1 MSIDYPERVSLAQLP
16 TPLQPLERITER
28 CSAPFGGPRLW
39 VKRDDLTESAMSG
52 NKLRKLEFIIAEAR
66 ARGCDTLITCGG
78 EQSNHAR
85 ATALAAAKSGLHA
98 HLILRG
104 SAGSSSNAEV
114 DGNLLVDHLAGA
126 SVSIYPLKQYINE
139 LPELFA
145 SWTAHYERAGRK
157 ALEVPTGGSDGLG
170 IWGYIR
176 AAEEIVRDCAA
187 AKIDPEHIICAT
199 GSGGTQAGLTLGAHL
214 LGANAQVT
222 GFAVCDDRAYFVD
235 KVSSDVA
242 DWNQRYGQK
251 VAPGDL
257 RIAVNDSYIGPGYG
271 IADRPVYET
280 IALAAQLEGILL
292 DPVYTGKAFHG
303 LLEEIKAGT
312 YNGCRDVVFV
322 HTGGQ
327 FGLFPH
333 RAQFGSLRAMDEQ

>member
-1 MSIDYPERVSLAQLP
+1 MKIDYPDRVPLAQLP
-16 TPLQPLERITER
+16 TPLQPLDRITER
-28 CSAPFGGPRLW
+28 YSKPFGGPRLW

-104 SAGSSSNAEV
+104 TSSAASNSEV

-126 SVSIYPLKQYINE
+126 SVSIYPLKQYLAE
-139 LPELFA
+139 LPDLFEF
-145 SWTAHYERAGRK
+145 WGRHYAESGHK
-157 ALEVPTGGSDGLG
+157 ALAVPTGGSDGLG

-176 AAEEIVRDCAA
+176 AAEELMADCEVAGIA
-187 AKIDPEHIICAT
+187 PEHIICAT
-199 GSGGTQAGLTLGAHL
+199 GSGGTQAGLTLGVHL
-214 LGANAQVT
+214 LGESAQVT
-222 GFAVCDDRAYFVD
+222 GFAVCDDSAYFVD
-235 KVSSDVA
+235 KVREDVA
-242 DWNQRYGQK
+242 DWNQRYQQNVPCG
-251 VAPGDL
+251 AL
-257 RIAVNDSYIGPGYG
+257 RISVNDGYIGPGYG
-271 IADRPVYET
+271 VADKPVYET

-312 YNGCRDVVFV
+312 YSDCRDLVFI

-333 RAQFGSLRAMDEQ
+333 RAHFGSVRALDES